1 MGKWIAIIVIILA
14 GVFVSLPYLA
24 GIPPFKQFTLRLIK
38 KRIDADIQI
47 ERLRLSWFGP
57 QKLIGVQFQTA
68 EFSGAFEEIDANSP
82 LWAMTRNF
90 TLSGGSIHASQTSS
104 SIEDV
109 QAKIIDSAINVTG
122 RTLAESKS
130 GQFSIRGTMINP
142 KLFDLLIDIEKMPT
156 AIVDWFLKTE
166 EKKLQSILGPN
177 FDLKGTVAMKE
188 RVGIFDLVLT
198 SPTANTA
205 ATGSMMD
212 GVIRLER
219 DFICTLSLTPAM
231 SLALFNNTVAVT
243 GQDPIIL
250 KVIADGFEFSRPF
263 SLQTLKIHKASLNLG
278 RIRLQNADYLSGLS
292 IFLKTGKINTKQ
304 VDAWFNRADFSLE
317 NGFLDLKRMDALLAH
332 SIHLCT
338 WGKANLI
345 QQTLD
350 MILGIPEEVLRQ
362 TFGIKTLSSKYVLQ
376 IPLKGT
382 FDNPQL
388 DTGAASR
395 KIAAI
400 VAAGKLQG
408 KGGILG
414 EALGVFNEAALER
427 SPPPN
432 APFPWGK

>member
-1 MGKWIAIIVIILA
+1 
-14 GVFVSLPYLA
+14 
-24 GIPPFKQFTLRLIK
+24 
-38 KRIDADIQI
+38 
-47 ERLRLSWFGP
+47 
-57 QKLIGVQFQTA
+57 
-68 EFSGAFEEIDANSP
+68 
-82 LWAMTRNF
+82 
-90 TLSGGSIHASQTSS
+90 
-104 SIEDV
+104 
-109 QAKIIDSAINVTG
+109 
-122 RTLAESKS
+122 
-130 GQFSIRGTMINP
+130 
-142 KLFDLLIDIEKMPT
+142 
-156 AIVDWFLKTE
+156 
-166 EKKLQSILGPN
+166 
-177 FDLKGTVAMKE
+177 
-188 RVGIFDLVLT
+188 
-198 SPTANTA
+198 
-205 ATGSMMD
+205 MD